1 MIYSLKIRIISIVLV
16 LTMLVVSVPSIAFAK
31 DVEGER
37 VTLGANLDE
46 SQIAKI
52 YDDFGIERGS
62 VKELKVT
69 NDEERDYLEGL
80 VPDRKIGKVALSCIY
95 IKTEG
100 EGLSISTNNINWC
113 TSQMYV
119 NALTTAGI
127 RNAVVKVS
135 APYEV
140 SGTAALTGIYK
151 AYEDIT
157 GEKLPELNK
166 EVGTE
171 ELVTT
176 GQLAELIGSN
186 EATQIINE
194 LKKMLGEIKN
204 MTDAELKQEIRR
216 IADTYN
222 VEIDDEMINRLV
234 ALCRQ
239 MEKLDIDAL
248 REGLLDIA
256 AVVDKASKA
265 SSSISNFFAKIG
277 DFFTSIFDFFANLFG
292 KK

>member
-1 MIYSLKIRIISIVLV
+1 MIYSLKNKIIAVILVLV
-16 LTMLVVSVPSIAFAK
+16 MLVPAMAFAK
-31 DVEGER
+31 EVQGER
-37 VTLGANLDE
+37 VILGANLDDE
-46 SQIAKI
+46 QITKI
-52 YDDFGIERGS
+52 YSDFGIERGS

-69 NDEERDYLEGL
+69 NAEERDYLEGL
-80 VPDRKIGKVALSCIY
+80 VPDGKIGKVALSCVY
-95 IKTEG
+95 ITTEG

-113 TSQMYV
+113 TSEMYV

-176 GQLAELIGSN
+176 GELAELIGS
-186 EATQIINE
+186 EDATKIINE
-194 LKKMLGEIKN
+194 LKKMIAEIKN

-222 VEIDDEMINRLV
+222 VEIDDDMIYRLV

-248 REGLLDIA
+248 REGLLDLA
-256 AVVDKASKA
+256 SVVDKASKA

-277 DFFTSIFDFFANLFG
+277 DFFSSIFDFFGNLFS

>member
-37 VTLGANLDE
+37 VTLGADLDE

>member
-46 SQIAKI
+46 SQIEKI

-265 SSSISNFFAKIG
+265 SSNISNFFAKIG